1 MAIEEVARFLR
12 ETPPFSL
19 LPDAVLTAVSRKM
32 QIEYFPAEHNVLIRD
47 GAPAQFLYVICRGS
61 VDLLREHDGTVI
73 VLDTLDAGD
82 VFGEV
87 SLIYAQPPIATVRTR
102 EEMLAYLLPAAEFH
116 RLRREQLAFSH
127 YFTASKIERLNLALR
142 SHQQQDAAPD
152 LFQLRLRDVVGRGII
167 TVPETATIREVAQI
181 MSTHNVSSV
190 IITSDPAGIVSD
202 RDLRNRVVAKGL
214 DYNQPV
220 TTIMT
225 APVLSLP
232 DDSLLFEALSFM
244 LERQIHHM
252 PVTVQGKIIGMVTD
266 TDILRQQSNSP
277 MLLPRQLERAHTN
290 GDLRRYTDQVEVAAI
305 HLLKSGARV
314 RDIGRV
320 VALAHGALLRRLI
333 RDAEAALGA
342 PPCPYAWIV
351 VGSEGRYEQT
361 LRTDQDNGLIY
372 ADHAP
377 ADADRYFA
385 ALATQVVEQLVQCGF
400 PLCTGNIMATN
411 PQWRQ
416 PLSVWRGYF
425 HDWLHNPNEEA
436 LLQAAIFFDL
446 RKTYGTLEIEPVLR
460 PVIESA
466 RQQKIF
472 LARLARASLRQT
484 PPLGFFRNF
493 VVERDG
499 AERDLIDLK
508 ERGTALVVEM
518 ARIYAL
524 ASGVPA
530 TNTFARLE
538 MADHEGS
545 ISTTLAEEL
554 AAAYELISLLRLSH
568 QVALCERGE
577 PPNNRVPISA
587 LTTLQQRDLKEA
599 FRTIRKAQKAL
610 EFTFQT
616 GMLG

>member
-19 LPDAVLTAVSRKM
+19 LPDAALAAVSRKI
-32 QIEYFPAEHNVLIRD
+32 QIEYFPAEHNVLIRE

-61 VDLLREHDGTVI
+61 VDVLREYEGTPV

-87 SLIYAQPPIATVRTR
+87 SLIYEQPPIATVRTR

-142 SHQQQDAAPD
+142 SHQQHDAAQD
-152 LFQLRLRDVVGRGII
+152 LFQLRLRDIVGRGII
-167 TVPETATIREVAQI
+167 TVPHTATIREVAAI
-181 MSTHNVSSV
+181 MAEHNVSSV
-190 IITSDPAGIVSD
+190 IITSNPEGIVSD

-214 DYNQPV
+214 DYNQPI

-225 APVLSLP
+225 SPVLSLP

-244 LERQIHHM
+244 LERHIHHM
-252 PVTVQGKIIGMVTD
+252 PVTVQGKIAGMVTD

-277 MLLPRQLERAHTN
+277 MLLPRQLERADTS

-333 RDAEAALGA
+333 TNAEAELGA
-342 PPCPYAWIV
+342 PPCPYAWVV

-377 ADADRYFA
+377 AAADGYFA
-385 ALATQVVEQLVQCGF
+385 ALATKVVEQLVQCGF
-400 PLCTGNIMATN
+400 PLCPGNIMATN

-416 PLSVWRGYF
+416 PLSVWSGYF

-446 RKTYGTLEIEPVLR
+446 RKGYGTLEIEPVLR

-472 LARLARASLRQT
+472 LARLARTSLRQT

-538 MADHEGS
+538 MASLEGS
-545 ISTTLAEEL
+545 ISTGLAEEL
-554 AAAYELISLLRLSH
+554 AAAYELISLLRLEH

-577 PPNNRVPISA
+577 QPNNRVPISE

-599 FRTIRKAQKAL
+599 FRTVRKAQKAL